1 MFKKFE
7 HAIRAGIVNAK
18 TRWLILAFTLIAF
31 IASVAM
37 IPTGLVRVKMLPEK
51 DSNTF
56 NIYIKLPAG
65 SSIYQTKRVS
75 TCVYNVAKQNK
86 YVQNIE
92 LYSGMG
98 SPLDFAGLIKGSQF
112 QNSENYAQLVINL
125 TNKHKR
131 DTPSF
136 TIVHNMRPLVH
147 GKCDNIIKN
156 TNIAFVQ
163 PPSGPPVLDSV
174 VAEIYGNN
182 AKGIRHLASSVKNI
196 FRHTKGL
203 VDISTMEQKI
213 YKQYGIKINTDK
225 AQLSG
230 ISVKQ
235 INNILY
241 LAFKGKIVAVK
252 NSNKYNYQ
260 IPLFMVLSN
269 QTKPFNNQSLHAVT
283 SKLSSLSLMNS
294 KGMMVPLISLITIKP
309 VDSDPMIL
317 SKNLKQMTNVMASTD
332 MVSQI
337 YPLMK
342 ARDKILKQLSGRYHI
357 TKTGLFNLRLVSK
370 QTGKIYNLKWGG
382 EMKVTLQTFEQLGT
396 AFIAA
401 LILIFLLMVVYYK
414 SYKLSSIVLLGSFLS
429 FPGVVFGHFV
439 MNLFTTDT
447 FFLTATSL
455 IGFIALIG
463 ISSRNSLLLIDFTRS
478 LMKEKAMK
486 KADAIAFATVTR
498 AKPIF
503 LTAVAIILASTLL
516 ASDPVFGGLG
526 VALIFGTI
534 AAVIASLMVVPI
546 LLYMIDLKTLFNCHY
561 KKVVSIEDPDFD

>member
-182 AKGIRHLASSVKNI
+182 AKGIRHLASSVENM

-252 NSNKYNYQ
+252 NSDKYNYQ
-260 IPLFMVLSN
+260 IPLFVELSN
-269 QTKPFNNQSLHAVT
+269 QTRHFNNQSLQAIT
-283 SKLSSLSLMNS
+283 SKFSSLSLMNS

-309 VDSDPMIL
+309 IDSDPMIL

-342 ARDKILKQLSGRYHI
+342 VRDKILKQLSGQYNI
-357 TKTGLFNLRLVSK
+357 TKTGLFNLRLVNK
-370 QTGKIYNLKWGG
+370 QTGRIYNLKWGG
-382 EMKVTLQTFEQLGT
+382 EMKVTLQTFEQLGA

-414 SYKLSSIVLLGSFLS
+414 SYKLSSTVLLGSFLS

>member
-7 HAIRAGIVNAK
+7 HAVRVGIVNTK

-31 IASVAM
+31 IVSVAM

-65 SSIYQTKRVS
+65 SSIYQTKKVS
-75 TCVYNVAKQNK
+75 TCVYNSVKQNK

-131 DTPSF
+131 DIPSF

-147 GKCDNIIKN
+147 NRCDNIIKG

-163 PPSGPPVLDSV
+163 PPSGPPVLDSI

-182 AKGIRHLASSVKNI
+182 AQGIRHLASSVENI
-196 FRHTKGL
+196 FKHTKGL

-241 LAFKGKIVAVK
+241 LAFKGKVVAVK

-260 IPLFMVLSN
+260 IPLFVELSN
-269 QTKPFNNQSLHAVT
+269 QTRPFNDQSLQAVT

-317 SKNLKQMTNVMASTD
+317 SKNLRQMTNVMASTD

-342 ARDKILKQLSGRYHI
+342 ARDKILKQLSDQYNI

-382 EMKVTLQTFEQLGT
+382 EMKVTLQTFEQLGA

-429 FPGVVFGHFV
+429 FPGVVFGHFI

-534 AAVIASLMVVPI
+534 AAVIASLMVVPV
-546 LLYMIDLKTLFNCHY
+546 LLYMIDLKTLFNCY
-561 KKVVSIEDPDFD
+561 VKKVVSIEDPDFD

>member
-7 HAIRAGIVNAK
+7 HAVRVGIVNTK

-31 IASVAM
+31 IVSVAM

-56 NIYIKLPAG
+56 NIYIKSPAG
-65 SSIYQTKRVS
+65 SSMYQTKKVS

-252 NSNKYNYQ
+252 NSDKYNYQ
-260 IPLFMVLSN
+260 IPLFVELSN
-269 QTKPFNNQSLHAVT
+269 QTRHFNNQSLQAIT
-283 SKLSSLSLMNS
+283 SKFSSLSLMNS

-309 VDSDPMIL
+309 IDSDPMIL

-342 ARDKILKQLSGRYHI
+342 VRDKILKQLSGQYNI
-357 TKTGLFNLRLVSK
+357 TKTGLFNLRLVNK
-370 QTGKIYNLKWGG
+370 QTGRIYNLKWGG
-382 EMKVTLQTFEQLGT
+382 EMKVTLQTFEQLGA

-414 SYKLSSIVLLGSFLS
+414 SYKLSSTVLLGSFLS

-534 AAVIASLMVVPI
+534 AAVIASLMVVPV
-546 LLYMIDLKTLFNCHY
+546 LLYMIDLKTLFNCHN

>member
-7 HAIRAGIVNAK
+7 HAVRVGIVNPK
-18 TRWLILAFTLIAF
+18 TRWLILTLTLIAF
-31 IASVAM
+31 IISVIM
-37 IPTGLVRVKMLPEK
+37 IPTGLVRVKMLPDK

-65 SSIYQTKRVS
+65 SSIYQTKKVS
-75 TCVYNVAKQNK
+75 TCVYNVVKQNK
-86 YVQNIE
+86 YVKNIE
-92 LYSGMG
+92 IYSGMG

-112 QNSENYAQLVINL
+112 QNGEQYAQLVLNL

-131 DTPSF
+131 DVPSF
-136 TIVHNMRPLVH
+136 TIVHNMRPLVDNA
-147 GKCDNIIKN
+147 CNNIIKG
-156 TNIAFVQ
+156 TDISFVQ
-163 PPSGPPVLDSV
+163 PPSGPPVLDPV

-182 AKGIRHLASSVKNI
+182 AKGIRDLASLVANI
-196 FRHTKGL
+196 FKHTKGL

-213 YKQYGIKINTDK
+213 YKQYNIKINTDK

-252 NSNKYNYQ
+252 NSSKYNYQ
-260 IPLFMVLSN
+260 IPLFIALSN
-269 QTKPFNNQSLHAVT
+269 KTKRFDNQSLQAIK

-294 KGMMVPLISLITIKP
+294 QGMMVPLISLVTIKP
-309 VDSDPMIL
+309 AHSDPMIL
-317 SKNLKQMTNVMASTD
+317 SKNLKQMTNVMANTD

-337 YPLMK
+337 YPLLG
-342 ARDKILKQLSGRYHI
+342 AREKILKQLSSRYNI
-357 TKTGLFNLRLVSK
+357 TKTGLLNLRLVSK
-370 QTGKIYNLKWGG
+370 TTGKIYHLKWGG
-382 EMKVTLQTFEQLGT
+382 EMKVTLQTFEQLGA

-414 SYKLSSIVLLGSFLS
+414 SYKLSAIVMLGSFLS
-429 FPGVVFGHFV
+429 FPGVVAGHFI
-439 MNLFTTDT
+439 MNLFTTNT

-486 KADAIAFATVTR
+486 KSDAIAFATATR

-503 LTAVAIILASTLL
+503 LTATAIILASMLL
-516 ASDPVFGGLG
+516 ATDPVFGGLG

-534 AAVIASLMVVPI
+534 AAVIASLMVVPV
-546 LLYMIDLKTLFNCHY
+546 LLYMTDLKTLFNCHS
-561 KKVVSIEDPDFD
+561 KKAVSIEDPDFD

>member
-7 HAIRAGIVNAK
+7 HAVRVGIVNAK
-18 TRWLILAFTLIAF
+18 TRWLILILTLIAF
-31 IASVAM
+31 IISVIM
-37 IPTGLVRVKMLPEK
+37 IPTGLVRVKMLPDK
-51 DSNTF
+51 DSNNF

-65 SSIYQTKRVS
+65 SSIYQTKKVS
-75 TCVYNVAKQNK
+75 TCVYNVVKQNK

-92 LYSGMG
+92 LYSGMS
-98 SPLDFAGLIKGSQF
+98 SPLNFAGLIKGSQF
-112 QNSENYAQLVINL
+112 QTSENYGQLVVNL
-125 TNKHKR
+125 TNKHER
-131 DTPSF
+131 DISSF
-136 TIVHNMRPLVH
+136 TIVHNMRPNVDKQCL
-147 GKCDNIIKN
+147 NIIKG
-156 TNIAFVQ
+156 TDISFVQ
-163 PPSGPPVLDSV
+163 SPSGPPVLDSV

-182 AKGIRHLASSVKNI
+182 AKGIRNLALSVKNI
-196 FRHTKGL
+196 FKHTKGL

-213 YKQYGIKINTDK
+213 YKQYSIKINTDK

-260 IPLFMVLSN
+260 VPLFVELS
-269 QTKPFNNQSLHAVT
+269 TKTKEFKNQSLQAMK
-283 SKLSSLSLMNS
+283 SKLSSLYLMNS
-294 KGMMVPLISLITIKP
+294 KGMMVPLISLVTIKP
-309 VDSDPMIL
+309 TESEPMIL
-317 SKNLKQMTNVMASTD
+317 SKNLKQMTNVMADTD

-337 YPLMK
+337 YPLMH
-342 ARDKILKQLSGRYHI
+342 ARDKILKQLSSKYNISKIGLLNLKLVNK
-357 TKTGLFNLRLVSK
+357 KTGQVY
-370 QTGKIYNLKWGG
+370 TLKWGG
-382 EMKVTLQTFEQLGT
+382 EMKVSIQTFEQLGA

-414 SYKLSSIVLLGSFLS
+414 SYVLSAIVLLGSFLS
-429 FPGVVFGHFV
+429 FPGVVFGHYI
-439 MNLFTTDT
+439 MNLFTTNT

-478 LMKEKAMK
+478 LMKEKAMT

-503 LTAVAIILASTLL
+503 LTATAIILASTLL
-516 ASDPVFGGLG
+516 ATDPVFGGLG
-526 VALIFGTI
+526 VALIFGTV
-534 AAVIASLMVVPI
+534 AAVIASLMVVPV
-546 LLYMIDLKTLFNCHY
+546 LLYKVDLQTLFNCTS
-561 KKVVSIEDPDFD
+561 KKEVSIEEPDFD